1 MANQRRRWAG
11 GSAYPT
17 NHRYAGRWWVV
28 LLVVLTASAQV
39 RPTIQEA
46 LTALGRGDFASA
58 EQTLRAD
65 LLGHPGDSSTL
76 TLLGV
81 ALDNQRKFAEA
92 DEMHRRAVTS
102 APQSVDALSNYA
114 NHLLNTGKE
123 DEARKFYLQV
133 VGLDPEQLN
142 ANLQLARIDVRQK
155 NGREALAR
163 LKSVP
168 DSPQVAVVRLEALD
182 AAGDRSGADALA
194 TQIAT
199 DAGDSLG
206 PNFAIGLELAN
217 AGAYARA
224 EVFFSKALA
233 AAPTDIN
240 VLVNLGVVAAHAGHY
255 ERAREVLQAASR
267 QQPQNVDVL
276 YNLALVDSESRQTEA
291 AVRALAQA
299 ARLAPQRADI
309 QRLLAITTGDLGA
322 LEDSAAAWERYLKLT
337 PGDDFARRERGF
349 TAIQMGKFE
358 QGMPDLEWFVEKH
371 PEDAVG
377 HFELGQAQSKD
388 EPAKGLVHLDRALAL
403 KPDFAAAHS
412 FRGSLYYQSGKFDEA
427 VKDLEAA
434 AALRPDDAVTLD
446 RLGQSY
452 SALDRVSDAVRVLK
466 RAAELAPDDSK
477 TVLHYARAL
486 ADAGQA
492 AESKVAMD
500 RFRQLGPVTVKSVP
514 GGLVDYLSLT
524 PEQQRA
530 DYRSRVEK
538 AARANPKDVA
548 AQVSLLKLQL
558 DEGVAAEE
566 TARRIVAL
574 KPGAAVL
581 RDAGRAL
588 LEAKRYEAARDVLEG
603 TGPDLDLALAVFHTN
618 GAADGL
624 ARLEKAPR
632 DGDWYL
638 ARAMMTGDYSKVAEW
653 APTRVDLY
661 REALSGLNSK
671 RDYQTALALLE
682 RAPKDRELMLTRAT
696 TLELAGRRDEAE
708 RRLAE
713 LQGRWPEWQAVWVAE
728 GFLLARR
735 GKSAEAKKAAQTAIA
750 LGARSTAVRGGSGV
764 ELETLIVT
772 MPPREW

>member
-1 MANQRRRWAG
+1 MRG
-11 GSAYPT
+11 ILI
-17 NHRYAGRWWVV
+17 
-28 LLVVLTASAQV
+28 LLAVALAAAEV
-39 RPTIQEA
+39 RPPIQEA
-46 LTALGRGDFASA
+46 LTALRRGDFASA

-65 LLGHPGDSSTL
+65 LRGHPDDSSTL

-92 DEMHRRAVTS
+92 DEMHRRAVAS
-102 APQSVDALSNYA
+102 APRSVDALSNYA

-123 DEARKFYLQV
+123 DEARKLYLQV
-133 VGLDPEQLN
+133 VNLDAAQLN
-142 ANLQLARIDVRQK
+142 ANLQLARIDVRHK
-155 NGREALAR
+155 NGQEALAR
-163 LKSVP
+163 LKSLP
-168 DSPQVAVVRLEALD
+168 YSPQVAVLGLEALD
-182 AAGDRSGADALA
+182 VAGDRTLADALA
-194 TQIAT
+194 ARLAT
-199 DAGDSLG
+199 DAGDTLA
-206 PNFAIGLELAN
+206 PNFSIGLELAN

-240 VLVNLGVVAAHAGHY
+240 VLVNLGVVAAHLGHY
-255 ERAREVLQAASR
+255 QRAREVLEAASR

-291 AVRALAQA
+291 AVRVLAQA

-309 QRLLAITTGDLGA
+309 QRLLAMTTGDLGA
-322 LEDSAAAWERYLKLT
+322 LEDAAAAWERYLKLT

-358 QGMPDLEWFVEKH
+358 QGMPDLEWFVAKH

-388 EPAKGLVHLDRALAL
+388 EPAKGLVHLDRALVL

-427 VKDLEAA
+427 ARDLEAA

-452 SALDRVSDAVRVLK
+452 SALDRPTDAVRVLK

-486 ADAGQA
+486 ADAGRA

-538 AARANPKDVA
+538 AARANPNDVA

-558 DEGVAAEE
+558 DEGGVAEE
-566 TARRIVAL
+566 TARRIMAL

-603 TGPDLDLALAVFHTN
+603 TGANLDLALAVFHTA
-618 GAADGL
+618 GTAEGL
-624 ARLEKAPR
+624 ARLEEAPR

-638 ARAMMTGDYSKVAEW
+638 ARAMITGDFSKSAEW
-653 APTRVDLY
+653 EPKRVDLY
-661 REALSGLNSK
+661 REALSGLISK
-671 RDYQTALALLE
+671 KDYPTALALLE
-682 RAPKDRELMLTRAT
+682 RAPDDRELLLTRAT
-696 TLELAGRRDEAE
+696 TLELSGRRDEAE
-708 RRLAE
+708 KRLAE
-713 LQGRWPEWQAVWVAE
+713 LQGRWPEWQAVWVAD

-735 GKSAEAKKAAQTAIA
+735 GKSSEARKAVQTAIA
-750 LGARSTAVRGGSGV
+750 LGARSAAVRGGGAL
-764 ELETLIVT
+764 ELEALIVT
-772 MPPREW
+772 LPPREW